1 MLEVYEP
8 EAAIIDRETFEAVA
22 ALLKRRTEKVS
33 TVSKGSPLAKKI
45 VCGSCGTLFKR
56 KLGHGKTYWVCKRH
70 FRDKSSC
77 PSTQIPEGELHAAF
91 LRVYHK
97 LRLHGEPVLRQL
109 LSDLQTVRERRML
122 WSMDIFELNKKI
134 SDITDQDRMLADMN
148 KLGLVDPDIFISQSN
163 QLARQLCVARQEK
176 ERILAAEE
184 DDTIPKTQE
193 LLETLE
199 ALPDFLP
206 AFDGDIFTA
215 LIEQVIADES
225 DTIRFR
231 LMNGLELTETIE
243 RGMR

>member
-70 FRDKSSC
+70 FRDKNSC
-77 PSTQIPEGELHAAF
+77 PAVQIPEGELHAAF
-91 LRVYHK
+91 LRAYHK

-163 QLARQLCVARQEK
+163 QLARQLCAVKQEK

-199 ALPDFLP
+199 ALPNFLP

-243 RGMR
+243 RGVR